1 MIVRPR
7 LHWFRMLL
15 VLHGSVLPK
24 IAFQLMLIAAIAA
37 GITLSGGELLG
48 WKVGLTFV
56 PFSLIG
62 IALAIFLGFRN
73 SASYERYWEARKL
86 VGELLNASRSLTRQY
101 LTWVDHPVDARDFV
115 YGIIAFAHALRHQL
129 RGSDPEPQLRV
140 LLGAERTKRLVTARA
155 KPAMLLLHLGE
166 MLGQVGAQ
174 GRLHPQLAARMDQTL
189 CDLTAVLGGC
199 ERIANTPI
207 PYTYSVIVH
216 RTVYLYCFLLPFG
229 LVGSI
234 GLMTPLIVT
243 FVAYTFLALDALN
256 EELEEPFGTLPNDL
270 PLDHLTLGIE
280 ITLREMLGETDL
292 PQPTAPRH
300 YVLT

>member
-7 LHWFRMLL
+7 LHWFRMLW
-15 VLHGSVLPK
+15 VLQGSVLPK
-24 IAFQLMLIAAIAA
+24 IGFQLALIAAIAT
-37 GITLSGGELLG
+37 GITLSGGDVLG

-86 VGELLNASRSLTRQY
+86 LGGLLNASRALTRQY
-101 LTWVDHPVDARDFV
+101 LAWVESPGDAKGFV
-115 YGIIAFAHALRHQL
+115 YGIVGFAHALRHQL
-129 RGSDPEPQLRV
+129 RGTDAGPQLAS
-140 LLGAERTKRLVTARA
+140 LLDAGVAGELARA
-155 KPAMLLLHLGE
+155 RSKPSMLLLY
-166 MLGQVGAQ
+166 LGQRLGQANRDA
-174 GRLHPQLAARMDQTL
+174 RLHPQLASAMDQTL
-189 CDLTAVLGGC
+189 NELTAVLGGC

-207 PYTYSVIVH
+207 PYAYAVIVH

-243 FVAYTFLALDALN
+243 FIAYTFLALDALN
-256 EELEEPFGTLPNDL
+256 EELEDPFGTLPNDL

-292 PQPTAPRH
+292 PQQAGPRH

>member
-1 MIVRPR
+1 
-7 LHWFRMLL
+7 MLW
-15 VLHGSVLPK
+15 VLQGSVLPK
-24 IAFQLMLIAAIAA
+24 IALQLVLIAAIAT
-37 GITLSGGELLG
+37 GITLSGGDVLG

-86 VGELLNASRSLTRQY
+86 LGSLLNASRALTRQY
-101 LTWVDHPVDARDFV
+101 LTWVEPRTDAQGFV
-115 YGIIAFAHALRHQL
+115 HGIVAFVHALRHQL
-129 RGSDPEPQLRV
+129 RGTDAGQQMAS
-140 LLGAERTKRLVTARA
+140 LLGAEVAGGLARA
-155 KPAMLLLHLGE
+155 RSKPAMLLLHLGQR
-166 MLGQVGAQ
+166 LGQASRD
-174 GRLHPQLAARMDQTL
+174 GRLHPQLASAMDQTL
-189 CDLTAVLGGC
+189 NELTAVLGGC

-207 PYTYSVIVH
+207 PYAYAVIVH

-243 FVAYTFLALDALN
+243 FIAYTFLALDALN
-256 EELEEPFGTLPNDL
+256 EELEDPFGTLPNDL

-280 ITLREMLGETDL
+280 ITLREMLGEADL
-292 PQPTAPRH
+292 PQQAGPRH